1 MITNGNATN
10 IFQIQKINTKT
21 NMEKGDN
28 KKINDN
34 NQEEIILKT
43 NKYNSKDSII
53 EVKLPNPYLNTEIV
67 KPNKIIN
74 FNIKSQFKSKYAD
87 YKRIKSN
94 INEMDNDR
102 EIKLNKT
109 LKIAKKFDKF
119 IHFTNFPAS
128 KKIKNNLTLKMTNI
142 DQIIEIFFLCYDI

>member
-142 DQIIEIFFLCYDI
+142 D